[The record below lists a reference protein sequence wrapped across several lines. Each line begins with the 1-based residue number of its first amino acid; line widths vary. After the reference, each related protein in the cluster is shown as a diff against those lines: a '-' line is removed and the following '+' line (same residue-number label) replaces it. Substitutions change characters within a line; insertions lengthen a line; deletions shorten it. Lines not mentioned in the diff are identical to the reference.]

1 MPRFT
6 ECNASLFSAS
16 FWGLQVSSACVARF
30 TIYKS
35 TSRDHNTAWHRW
47 RKSFHEYIG
56 VYGALGHVSP
66 RLPATVWF
74 FTSLQSRRTNSEIR
88 LHVHGCLSRKNIHA
102 YSFETVYCMNF
113 IIFLCLILKLFS
125 ASFVRLLVPTSDLSF
140 NCFRQQLK
148 TFLFCKYWHQS
159 QYYFSALETSFMRST
174 NLWYLL
180 TYLHKHDTSLSG
192 GTQSQTTQ
200 IGTTQVRASPRSAC
214 QIQRQTDS
222 HDVSDDD
229 DDTDNSL

>member
-1 MPRFT
+1 VWPVLQFTNPRHVTTTRPDIADVNHSMNTLVSMGHWGTCPRDFLQ
-6 ECNASLFSAS
+6 LFGFSPHFRAAAQTLK
-16 FWGLQVSSACVARF
+16 FDFMCMVACPER
-30 TIYKS
+30 I
-35 TSRDHNTAWHRW
+35 
-47 RKSFHEYIG
+47 IM
-56 VYGALGHVSP
+56 
-66 RLPATVWF
+66 
-74 FTSLQSRRTNSEIR
+74 
-88 LHVHGCLSRKNIHA
+88 HA

-125 ASFVRLLVPTSDLSF
+125 PSFVRLLVPTSDLSF

>member
-1 MPRFT
+1 MLSVLFLHSCWRAGNYPMTKDSISNYRT
-6 ECNASLFSAS
+6 KVKCYNNASSPVNRVCGRIPRIPPESATD
-16 FWGLQVSSACVARF
+16 FMCMVACPER
-30 TIYKS
+30 I
-35 TSRDHNTAWHRW
+35 
-47 RKSFHEYIG
+47 II
-56 VYGALGHVSP
+56 
-66 RLPATVWF
+66 
-74 FTSLQSRRTNSEIR
+74 Q
-88 LHVHGCLSRKNIHA
+88 A

-125 ASFVRLLVPTSDLSF
+125 FSFVPLLVPTSDLSF
-140 NCFRQQLK
+140 SCFRQQLK

-159 QYYFSALETSFMRST
+159 QHYFSALETSFMRST

-192 GTQSQTTQ
+192 ATQSQTTQ
-200 IGTTQVRASPRSAC
+200 IGQVGASPRSAC

-229 DDTDNSL
+229 DDDDTDNSL